1 MVNGNLRTAIARYF
15 RQGAFLRDFSIVMS
29 GTAFAQLIGF
39 ALMPVV
45 SRLFTPSDFGV
56 FGSYNAVLAV
66 FSAFVTLQYNQAIV
80 LPKKTQDAINLF
92 FVSCLS
98 VALVTGLCVLATLV
112 FPEQAQDL
120 INAPNRWFLLFLT
133 VSVLIAG
140 LNQSLQSWC
149 IRVKAFTH
157 TSISPVI
164 RSLSA
169 AGIWT
174 ATGIG
179 DAGAAGLVLGSICA
193 EVLSSLNL
201 SRVLKRDLK
210 KTRIFVKWAEMKQ
223 LAHDYRDFP
232 AFAAPQN
239 LMNALSQGLP
249 VLLMSHF
256 YGIGIAG
263 AYAFSV
269 RILHAPTSLV
279 LTPMRQVLF
288 QKASET
294 HNQGGDLYPLFIKIT
309 GGLMAVAIVPS
320 VILFIWAPQIFSWIF
335 GREWIEAGIYA
346 RWLMLWIFAGFS
358 NMPSIVIMHILR
370 QQRRLLMYECII
382 LLSRTIL
389 LIVGGVYWQPLTT
402 VISFSII
409 GIILNVSLILW
420 AGAFILKNNS
430 SRL

>member
-149 IRVKAFTH
+149 IRVQAFTH

-210 KTRIFVKWAEMKQ
+210 KTRILRIPGHSGHRFRAK
-223 LAHDYRDFP
+223 
-232 AFAAPQN
+232 AA
-239 LMNALSQGLP
+239 
-249 VLLMSHF
+249 
-256 YGIGIAG
+256 
-263 AYAFSV
+263 
-269 RILHAPTSLV
+269 
-279 LTPMRQVLF
+279 
-288 QKASET
+288 T
-294 HNQGGDLYPLFIKIT
+294 HSG
-309 GGLMAVAIVPS
+309 
-320 VILFIWAPQIFSWIF
+320 
-335 GREWIEAGIYA
+335 
-346 RWLMLWIFAGFS
+346 
-358 NMPSIVIMHILR
+358 
-370 QQRRLLMYECII
+370 
-382 LLSRTIL
+382 
-389 LIVGGVYWQPLTT
+389 
-402 VISFSII
+402 
-409 GIILNVSLILW
+409 
-420 AGAFILKNNS
+420 
-430 SRL
+430 